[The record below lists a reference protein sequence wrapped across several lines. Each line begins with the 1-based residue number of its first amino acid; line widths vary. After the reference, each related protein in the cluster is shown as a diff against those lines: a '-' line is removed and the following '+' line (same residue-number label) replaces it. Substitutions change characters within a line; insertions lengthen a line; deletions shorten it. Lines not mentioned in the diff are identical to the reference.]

1 MKGRIWDL
9 VEINREVAAYMDDVS
24 NVRWSSA
31 EVDKAIKA
39 AVRAASHVWFEE
51 RIDDTLTYAV
61 ATQRYALPVICE
73 NVLEVWLGPLTATD
87 PKHFI
92 PMSSWRVEGT
102 TLVMQRVFTAYA
114 GKTIYIY
121 YIVRP
126 SSLID
131 GDRADGQSYLTSTKF
146 TSAGSTFV
154 TRGVRI
160 GDTLEI
166 TSGVDAGTYYV
177 VAIVSET
184 EVTLHKALTTAATPL
199 NFHIAHF
206 SDLPHDYL
214 VHFAMAWLFEL
225 AARNRP
231 AVESADI
238 VQWANYYRQLAD
250 LDLRRN
256 ARRPRAV
263 KRYA

>member
-1 MKGRIWDL
+1 MKGLIWDL
-9 VEINREVAAYMDDVS
+9 VEINREVAAYMDDVQ

-31 EVDKAIKA
+31 DVDRAIKM
-39 AVRAASHVWFEE
+39 AVRSAAFIWFEE
-51 RIDDTLTYAV
+51 RIDDTNTYAV
-61 ATQRYALPVICE
+61 AIQRYALPVICE

-102 TLVMQRVFTAYA
+102 TLVMQNVFTAYA
-114 GKTIYIY
+114 GKTMYIY
-121 YIVRP
+121 YIVRA

-131 GDRADGQSYLTSTKF
+131 GDRADGATNTDTSF
-146 TSAGSTFV
+146 ISAGSDFV
-154 TRGVRI
+154 TNDVRP
-160 GDTLEI
+160 GDALVI
-166 TSGVDAGTYYV
+166 TSGADAGTFYV
-177 VAIVSET
+177 VS
-184 EVTLHKALTTAATPL
+184 VTNLTTLVLHKATTATAGAL

-206 SDLPHDYL
+206 TDLPHDYL

-231 AVESADI
+231 GVESADI
-238 VQWANYYRQLAD
+238 TQWANYYRQLTD

-256 ARRPRAV
+256 ARRPRAI

>member
-9 VEINREVAAYMDDVS
+9 VEINREVAAYMDDVQ

-31 EVDKAIKA
+31 DIDRAVKA
-39 AVRAASHVWFEE
+39 AVRSASHVWFEE
-51 RIDDTLTYAV
+51 RIDATHTYAV

-121 YIVRP
+121 YIVRA
-126 SSLID
+126 SNLID
-131 GDRADGQSYLTSTKF
+131 GDLADGATNTDTSF
-146 TSAGSTFV
+146 VSAGSDFV
-154 TRGVRI
+154 TDGVKP
-160 GDTLEI
+160 GDALVI
-166 TSGVDAGTYYV
+166 TSGADAGTFYV
-177 VAIVSET
+177 VS
-184 EVTLHKALTTAATPL
+184 VTNLTTLVLHKATTATAAGL
-199 NFHIAHF
+199 SFHIAHF
-206 SDLPHDYL
+206 TDLPHDYL

-256 ARRPRAV
+256 ARRPRAI

>member
-1 MKGRIWDL
+1 MQGRIWDL
-9 VEINREVAAYMDDVS
+9 VEINREVAAYMDDVA

-31 EVDKAIKA
+31 QIDSAIKF
-39 AVRAASHVWFEE
+39 AVRSASHVWFEE
-51 RIDDTLTYAV
+51 RVDDTNTYAV
-61 ATQRYALPVICE
+61 ATVRYALPVICE
-73 NVLEVWLGPLTATD
+73 NVLEVWFASITVND

-102 TLVMQRVFTAYA
+102 NLVMQDSFSTYA
-114 GKTIYIY
+114 GKTMYIY
-121 YIVRP
+121 YIVRL

-131 GDRADGQSYLTSTKF
+131 GDRADGATNTDTSF
-146 TSAGSTFV
+146 ISAGSDFV
-154 TRGVRI
+154 TNDVKP
-160 GDTLEI
+160 GDALVI
-166 TSGVDAGTYYV
+166 TSGADIGTFYV
-177 VAIVSET
+177 VS
-184 EVTLHKALTTAATPL
+184 VTNLTTLVLHKATTATAGAL

-206 SDLPHDYL
+206 TDLPHDYL
-214 VHFAMAWLFEL
+214 VHYAMAWLFEL

-238 VQWANYYRQLAD
+238 TQWANYYRQLAD

-256 ARRPRAV
+256 ARRPRAI